1 MTFHQSLMVMAFVL
15 VGSTAGAQISGVPGR
30 DTPSAPQADTAAIK
44 GRVVDGLTAK
54 PLARARVQLHGPG
67 GLRQT
72 ALTDESGSFA
82 FSGLPAG
89 LYSMNAE
96 KSLYLPGRL
105 PESKDTLRSDANLFF
120 PVRDRQIVD
129 GTMSLFRGGVISGR
143 VVDSYADPVERAA
156 VQVMRVS
163 RTGGRLT
170 VRGGGVTNDAGEFR
184 MSRLEAG
191 NYLLLVQPRPDVD
204 EDGPP
209 TQSLPT
215 LYPGVLTRDQ
225 AVPIAVDRGGSVT
238 GLEVPLV
245 DGTISRVTGRLIEST
260 GGRAATGGFVHVR
273 AVVSGVPDQFDTA
286 TASAKPDGT
295 FELRLAPGEYLIEG
309 RAVRAGTA
317 GPIQKDDEQ
326 IGMSRLTVTSGA
338 DSDVTVVLGP
348 GATVAGRIVFAG
360 RTTMP
365 PDSSQIRVSF
375 KSPDGAA
382 GCRMGR
388 SDLGANWTFSVD
400 GLLGTCVA
408 QVSSSVGLLTAKA
421 VIANDVDL
429 MDQPVTFQSGQQLR
443 NVQVIVTDKLTDLTF
458 HVTDAN
464 GTPTSNYVALVF
476 SIDRS
481 RWVDNSRYIRAFVP
495 APPFQQAFEPAEM
508 AVPGSV
514 PTTAAR
520 ESVRGLPPGE
530 YYVVAL
536 DDLEADA
543 VTDPAVL
550 DSLARA
556 ATRIT
561 LSETTPA
568 EVSLRVLTPQRR
580 SASR

>member
-1 MTFHQSLMVMAFVL
+1 MTFHRSLMVMALLL
-15 VGSTAGAQISGVPGR
+15 VASTAGAQTSEVPAR

-44 GRVVDGLTAK
+44 GQVVDGVTAK
-54 PLARARVQLHGPG
+54 PLARARVKLHGPG
-67 GLRQT
+67 GLQQT

-89 LYSMNAE
+89 LYSVNAE
-96 KSLYLPGRL
+96 KSSYLPGRL
-105 PESKDTLRSDANLFF
+105 PESKNTLRSDGNLFF
-120 PVRDRQIVD
+120 PVRDRQTVD
-129 GTMSLFRGGVISGR
+129 GRMSLFRGGVIAGR
-143 VVDSYADPVERAA
+143 VVDSYGEPVERAT

-184 MSRLEAG
+184 VSRLEPG
-191 NYLLLVQPRPDVD
+191 NYLLLVQPRPD

-215 LYPGVLTRDQ
+215 LYPGVFTRDQ

-260 GGRAATGGFVHVR
+260 PGRSTTGGFVHVR
-273 AVVSGVPDQFDTA
+273 AVVSGVPDQFETA

-295 FELRLAPGEYLIEG
+295 FELKLAPGEYLVEG
-309 RAVRAGTA
+309 RAVRTGTA
-317 GPIQKDDEQ
+317 GPIQKEDEQ
-326 IGMSRLTVTSGA
+326 IGMSRLTVTAGA
-338 DSDVTVVLGP
+338 DSDVAVVLGR
-348 GATVAGRIVFAG
+348 GATVTGRIVFAG

-382 GCRMGR
+382 GCRTGR
-388 SDLGANWTFSVD
+388 SDPGANGTFSVD

-408 QVSSSVGLLTAKA
+408 QVNSSVGLLTAKA

-429 MDQPVTFQSGQQLR
+429 LDQPVTFQSGQQLR
-443 NVQVIVTDKLTDLTF
+443 NVQVIVTDKRTDVTF

-476 SIDRS
+476 SIDQA
-481 RWVDNSRYIRAFVP
+481 RWAENSRYVRTFVP

-514 PTTAAR
+514 PATAAR

-536 DDLEADA
+536 DDLESDA

-550 DSLARA
+550 DRLARA

-561 LSETTPA
+561 LSDTTPA
-568 EVSLRVLTPQRR
+568 EVSLRVLMLQRR
-580 SASR
+580 TASQ